1 MGTING
7 LITAV
12 LLVLF
17 IAIWVWA
24 WSGRNKEKFDRMSRL
39 PLEEE
44 SRENSEGKNNV

>member
-24 WSGRNKEKFDRMSRL
+24 WSSRNADKFDRMSRL

-44 SRENSEGKNNV
+44 STANGQEKHNV